1 VAAECPVPPYLK
13 DTIELL
19 KPRGDLATE
28 TADAMVAIRNRR
40 RRIARLVAS
49 GPAIATMALATAFFW
64 HTRLAAQ
71 ARLDAVTDG
80 LLAAAKNAHVYMD
93 TCVIPLDRFSDYVHH
108 PTLPA
113 HACDVKPVIESLRLP
128 ALVVAQTGNGKRG
141 FLQSLRATLALR
153 GRPSVLVTY
162 RDCVRGGPKDVEV
175 NLAKCLTAGV
185 AADTHASVDDAE
197 KWLADPKRYVLIFD
211 AVDDSASREK
221 IFRLVQAL
229 WQHQQ
234 EGGPVVLSSQPENL
248 KYVMAKYGLEDW
260 MVWLNDQLPT
270 IDVRGIDPDSAES
283 IGEYAEHKVP
293 LDEIR
298 SVRDF
303 PQKCEDARP
312 LIKEWIS
319 QPKLFRE
326 QGKFTVAPVVA
337 AMRALGPDCSAW
349 RHTVLTPML
358 RARIWSYCHD
368 ELCDYQLDGERF
380 IAAAQ
385 KLRGEGPLSD
395 TRLTAIATELG
406 FKSAEE
412 IAFPLLSTGVLI
424 L

>member
-1 VAAECPVPPYLK
+1 MRIFLAHSSAQRSECDKIVAKLRARGFGVFYSPDTIAPSEEYDRQIRSEIARCGAMIFVLSPQSVAEGCYAMTELAIASQRWPNPRRRVLAVVAAECPVPPYLK

-28 TADAMVAIRNRR
+28 TADEMVAIRNRR

-234 EGGPVVLSSQPENL
+234 EGGPVVLSSQ
-248 KYVMAKYGLEDW
+248 
-260 MVWLNDQLPT
+260 
-270 IDVRGIDPDSAES
+270 
-283 IGEYAEHKVP
+283 
-293 LDEIR
+293 
-298 SVRDF
+298 
-303 PQKCEDARP
+303 
-312 LIKEWIS
+312 
-319 QPKLFRE
+319 
-326 QGKFTVAPVVA
+326 
-337 AMRALGPDCSAW
+337 
-349 RHTVLTPML
+349 
-358 RARIWSYCHD
+358 
-368 ELCDYQLDGERF
+368 
-380 IAAAQ
+380 
-385 KLRGEGPLSD
+385 
-395 TRLTAIATELG
+395 
-406 FKSAEE
+406 
-412 IAFPLLSTGVLI
+412 
-424 L
+424 